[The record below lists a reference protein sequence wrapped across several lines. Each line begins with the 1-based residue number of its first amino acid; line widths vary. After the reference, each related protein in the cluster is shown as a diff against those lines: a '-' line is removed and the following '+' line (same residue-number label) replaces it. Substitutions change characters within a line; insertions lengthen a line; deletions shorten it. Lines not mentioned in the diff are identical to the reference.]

1 MEGQKIDGCD
11 LPSQVWTA
19 DQGWLAPP
27 GQARPA
33 LQDLRQL
40 GSKRRAGGLLAISST
55 ALLAVGTLFGSD
67 GIGCCCGLLR
77 RRHRRSTRSIL
88 AFRRLRGV
96 GAQQPV
102 FQGGA
107 VKTADDRL
115 RSALGAAAVCCDD
128 GTAAPRGAS
137 LPFGGCAGLA
147 RNNRSSRGARSKR
160 RMIDCISS
168 FVGASTNAKPLDSC
182 VSWLRITLTAS
193 ATRSSA
199 ASHCLI
205 SSAVT
210 QVGRLPRNTVKLI
223 QLILLLRCGFAAL
236 QGEDSALPYRWYQ
249 SGLADANG

>member
-1 MEGQKIDGCD
+1 MSCD
-11 LPSQVWTA
+11 LCSQVWNT
-19 DQGWLAPP
+19 DRGWLALP
-27 GQARPA
+27 GQARPS

-40 GSKRRAGGLLAISST
+40 GSKRTAGRLLAISST
-55 ALLAVGTLFGSD
+55 ALFAVGTLFGSD
-67 GIGCCCGLLR
+67 GIGCCGRLLR
-77 RRHRRSTRSIL
+77 RRRATWSS
-88 AFRRLRGV
+88 
-96 GAQQPV
+96 
-102 FQGGA
+102 
-107 VKTADDRL
+107 
-115 RSALGAAAVCCDD
+115 
-128 GTAAPRGAS
+128 RGAS

-147 RNNRSSRGARSKR
+147 RNNRSSRGARSNR

-182 VSWLRITLTAS
+182 VSWFRITLTAS

-236 QGEDSALPYRWYQ
+236 QGEDSDLPYR
-249 SGLADANG
+249 

>member
-1 MEGQKIDGCD
+1 MNAGCD
-11 LPSQVWTA
+11 WCSQVWTA
-19 DQGWLAPP
+19 DQG
-27 GQARPA
+27 G
-33 LQDLRQL
+33 
-40 GSKRRAGGLLAISST
+40 
-55 ALLAVGTLFGSD
+55 
-67 GIGCCCGLLR
+67 R
-77 RRHRRSTRSIL
+77 RR
-88 AFRRLRGV
+88 
-96 GAQQPV
+96 
-102 FQGGA
+102 QGGRGPA
-107 VKTADDRL
+107 YRTFASSVANAERGDCSRFRPPRFL
-115 RSALGAAAVCCDD
+115 RSGRCSVRMALGAAAACCDD

-168 FVGASTNAKPLDSC
+168 LVGASTNAKPLDSC
-182 VSWLRITLTAS
+182 VSWLRITLTPS

-236 QGEDSALPYRWYQ
+236 QGEDSDLPYRWYQ